1 MKKKRKRQKCTTTAA
16 LMWRISALVLGL
28 WLIAMGYLTVVLAQ
42 DMYEHYEDHVQRFTS
57 RDSFAAVGDPVG
69 LERKEMLE
77 HMATF
82 DEFAF
87 DTLDIPL
94 YRNPYEDQEMTLRMY
109 EGDLKYD
116 AAMVFLDSHEERIL
130 DQRGFAAVTY
140 MTEEE
145 WFSGCEV
152 AENHTLID
160 LADSDV
166 LRGRQ
171 LSSSVYPLAYYTMSR
186 FTGYFEEDRFV
197 VTDVDYLDIRYPG
210 LLPEDQTLGQ
220 LDAQGELRW
229 EEGYEGSV
237 ETDRA
242 LVRIYTDEAL
252 GYGRPSQPVTLEDN
266 SYEQLDDLAADCAQ
280 HYWYTQKGRD
290 SLWDAV
296 IVRTGEYTDTDGVV
310 ARYAAAIR
318 CYPLPSTML
327 RLQNFYLLT
336 LIPLV
341 VLLVL
346 IWRRIRRE
354 LADPLWQLMEHG
366 QMDFA
371 PLPDTIESWWWEPYE
386 LEQWYVSTQRQVQE
400 LRQET
405 RQLRTALDYA
415 KNAEESRK
423 QMVSNITHELKT
435 PLAIIHSYAEGLDEG
450 IAAEKQSQYL
460 QVIREEAQRMDGMVL
475 EMLDLSR
482 LEAGK
487 VRLQSDRFSLL
498 GLTRSVFEELELLM
512 QKKGLH
518 LHYDLAE
525 DFQITA
531 DEGRIGQVVRNFA
544 TNAIKY
550 TPEGG
555 NIWVNV
561 YRHKEKTV
569 FTMENECEPLPQ
581 EALEKV
587 WDSFYRVSASRT
599 EKGTGLGLTIART
612 IIDLHGGTCHAQNTQ
627 NGVLFQFQLP

>member
-1 MKKKRKRQKCTTTAA
+1 MKKKRGRQKRTTTAA

-28 WLIAMGYLTVVLAQ
+28 WLIAMSYLTVILAQ
-42 DMYEHYEDHVQRFTS
+42 QVYDHYEDHVQRYTS
-57 RDSFAAVGDPVG
+57 RHSFAEAGDPVG

-87 DTLDIPL
+87 DRLDIPL
-94 YRNPYEDQEMTLRMY
+94 YRNPYEDEYLTKRILD
-109 EGDLKYD
+109 GDLRYD
-116 AAMVFLDSHEERIL
+116 AAMVFFDSQEQKIL
-130 DQRGFAAVTY
+130 DQRGFAAVVY

-145 WFSGCEV
+145 WHSGGET
-152 AENHTLID
+152 AEHYTYVD
-160 LADSDV
+160 MTETDV
-166 LRGRQ
+166 LEGYAFFS
-171 LSSSVYPLAYYTMSR
+171 LSGLSHWDMTRL
-186 FTGYFEEDRFV
+186 TGYFEGDRFV
-197 VTDVDYLDIRYPG
+197 VTDRDYLNIRYPG
-210 LLPEDQTLGQ
+210 LLPKDQTLGQ
-220 LDAQGELRW
+220 LDSQGQLQW

-237 ETDRA
+237 ETDRE
-242 LVRIYTDEAL
+242 LVRIYSEEIV
-252 GYGRPSQPVTLEDN
+252 GYERQPQPVTVGDR
-266 SYEQLDDLAADCAQ
+266 SYEGLDELAEDYAQ
-280 HYWYTQKGRD
+280 HYWYTQLGRE

-296 IVRTGEYTDTDGVV
+296 IVRAGTYTDTNGET

-341 VLLVL
+341 VLLLL

-366 QMDFA
+366 QKDFA
-371 PLPDTIESWWWEPYE
+371 PLPDTMESWWWEPYE
-386 LEQWYVSTQRQVQE
+386 LEQWYVGTQQQMQE

-435 PLAIIHSYAEGLDEG
+435 PLAIIHSYAEGLEEG
-450 IAAEKQSQYL
+450 IAAEKQAQYL
-460 QVIREEAQRMDGMVL
+460 QVIREEAERMDGMVL

-498 GLTRSVFEELELLM
+498 GLTRSVFDDLELLI
-512 QKKGLH
+512 QKKGLQ

-550 TPEGG
+550 APEGG

-561 YRHKEKTV
+561 YRHKEKTI
-569 FTMENECEPLPQ
+569 FTMENECEPLPE

-599 EKGTGLGLTIART
+599 EKGTGLGLTIAKT

>member
-1 MKKKRKRQKCTTTAA
+1 MKKKRKRQKRTTTAA

-28 WLIAMGYLTVVLAQ
+28 WLVAMSYLTVILAQ
-42 DMYEHYEDHVQRFTS
+42 QMYDHYEDHVQRFTAA
-57 RDSFAAVGDPVG
+57 RSFAQVGDPVG

-77 HMATF
+77 HMAVF

-94 YRNPYEDQEMTLRMY
+94 YRNPYEDQEMTRRMY
-109 EGDLKYD
+109 EGDLQYD

-130 DQRGFAAVTY
+130 DQRGFASVTY
-140 MTEEE
+140 MTEDE
-145 WFSGCEV
+145 WHSGCEV
-152 AENHTLID
+152 AENYTLID
-160 LADSDV
+160 LTDNDV
-166 LRGRQ
+166 LREEQ
-171 LSSSVYPLAYYTMSR
+171 LSSSLYPLAYYDVTR
-186 FTGYFEEDRFV
+186 FTGYFEEERFV
-197 VTDVDYLDIRYPG
+197 VTDVDCLNIRYPG

-220 LDAQGELRW
+220 LDAQGELQW

-237 ETDRA
+237 ETDRD
-242 LVRIYTDEAL
+242 LVRIYTDETV

-266 SYEQLDDLAADCAQ
+266 SYDQLDDLVAD
-280 HYWYTQKGRD
+280 YVRYGWYGQAGRE

-296 IVRTGEYTDTDGVV
+296 IVRSGEYTDTEGLT

-318 CYPLPSTML
+318 CYPLQSTML
-327 RLQNFYLLT
+327 RLQNLYLIT
-336 LIPLV
+336 LVALV

-354 LADPLWQLMEHG
+354 LADPLWQLMDCG
-366 QMDFA
+366 QQDFA
-371 PLPDTIESWWWEPYE
+371 PLPDTVESWWWEPYE
-386 LEQWYVSTQRQVQE
+386 LEQWYVTTQKEVQE

-405 RQLRTALDYA
+405 RQLRTALEYA

-423 QMVSNITHELKT
+423 KMISGMTHELKT

-460 QVIREEAQRMDGMVL
+460 QVIREEAERMDGMVL

-487 VRLQSDRFSLL
+487 VRLQADRFSLL
-498 GLTRSVFEELELLM
+498 GLTRSVFDDLQLLL
-512 QKKGLH
+512 QRKELH

-531 DEGRIGQVVRNFA
+531 DEGRIGQVVRNLA

-555 NIWVNV
+555 SIWVNV

-569 FTMENECEPLPQ
+569 FTMENECEPLPP

-599 EKGTGLGLTIART
+599 EKGTGLGLTIAKT
-612 IIDLHGGTCHAQNTQ
+612 IIDLHGGTCHVQNTQ